1 MIIEQAL
8 MNLPETMVGAGFGHK
23 NYEGSIVSAFSLAI
37 LQSLNSRNIPNPMS
51 CIIAEY
57 AYERTKSK
65 NLRVDLK
72 ISLGKTFLGTKAYSN
87 YDFRFE
93 NFIEAKYYQLSQ
105 SATNTSKG
113 NPTQNT
119 VAVLKDIIRLI
130 LLPTTTRKKNKSNI
144 GRYFLHVYEGGD
156 IGKHI
161 SLKKRKGTTKRLW
174 LENLTTQGDFDIKL
188 DDIKED
194 DYEWWKSLNISKLEI
209 NVTNYRISSIPIANN
224 QIQNTIYTYLLTRIN
239 SFSVCIGNG
248 DYTLELDSSMSIKE
262 SMSSAT
268 TIADDNL
275 FISTYPDFE
284 SLLSTSIKTKA
295 AKTKAAKTKTAK
307 TKTAIK
313 TKANNYAKKN

>member
-57 AYERTKSK
+57 AYERTQSK

-72 ISLGKTFLGTKAYSN
+72 ISLGKTFLGTRAYSN
-87 YDFRFE
+87 YGFRFE

-105 SATNTSKG
+105 SVTNTSKS

-130 LLPTTTRKKNKSNI
+130 LLPTTKHNNNKSNI

-156 IGKHI
+156 IGKHL
-161 SLKKRKGTTKRLW
+161 SFTKRKKTERIW
-174 LENLTTQGDFDIKL
+174 LKNLTTQGDFDIKL

-194 DYEWWKSLNISKLEI
+194 DYEWWKLLNISKLEI

-224 QIQNTIYTYLLTRIN
+224 QIPNTTIYTYLLTRIN
-239 SFSVCIGNG
+239 SFSVCIGNS
-248 DYTLELDSSMSIKE
+248 DYTLELDSSMNIKE
-262 SMSSAT
+262 SMSST
-268 TIADDNL
+268 TKKADDNS
-275 FISTYPDFE
+275 FTSTYPNFE
-284 SLLSTSIKTKA
+284 SLLSTSIKTK
-295 AKTKAAKTKTAK
+295 TAK
-307 TKTAIK
+307 AKTAI
-313 TKANNYAKKN
+313 

>member
-57 AYERTKSK
+57 AYERTQSK

-72 ISLGKTFLGTKAYSN
+72 ISLGKTFLGTIAYSN
-87 YDFRFE
+87 YGFRFE

-130 LLPTTTRKKNKSNI
+130 LLPTTKRKKNKSNI
-144 GRYFLHVYEGGD
+144 GRYFLHVYEGRD
-156 IGKHI
+156 INKHL
-161 SLKKRKGTTKRLW
+161 SFKKKNKTERLW
-174 LENLTTQGDFDIKL
+174 LKNLTTQGDFDIKL

-194 DYEWWKSLNISKLEI
+194 DYEWWKLLNISKLEI
-209 NVTNYRISSIPIANN
+209 NVTNYRISSIPITND
-224 QIQNTIYTYLLTRIN
+224 QIQNTTIYTYLLTRIN
-239 SFSVCIGNG
+239 SFSVCIGNS
-248 DYTLELDSSMSIKE
+248 DYTLELDSSMNIKE
-262 SMSSAT
+262 SMSST
-268 TIADDNL
+268 TKNTTEKIDDNL
-275 FISTYPDFE
+275 FTSTYHNFE
-284 SLLSTSIKTKA
+284 SLLSTSTSIKTNA
-295 AKTKAAKTKTAK
+295 A
-307 TKTAIK
+307 
-313 TKANNYAKKN
+313 NDESCN